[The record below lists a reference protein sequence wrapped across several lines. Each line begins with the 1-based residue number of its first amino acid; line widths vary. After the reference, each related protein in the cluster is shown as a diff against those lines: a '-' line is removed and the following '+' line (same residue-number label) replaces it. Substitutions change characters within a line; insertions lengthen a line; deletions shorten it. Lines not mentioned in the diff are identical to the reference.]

1 MKAKVKYNSL
11 LLIGAPGSGKGTQG
25 KILGTIPG
33 FFHFSSGELFRSVN
47 AQSPVGKTFLEYS
60 SKGLLVPD
68 EITIQLF
75 CSYMEKVITEGRF
88 RPKLD
93 YLVLDG
99 LPRNVSQWHILS
111 EQVEVLYVY
120 HLHCPDR
127 SILEARLKGRASSDH
142 RVDDTEEVIQKR
154 FEVYEK
160 ETKPLLE
167 LFPSERLKEI
177 DCTRMPYQVLRQILE
192 PLP

>member
-1 MKAKVKYNSL
+1 MKYNSL

-33 FFHFSSGELFRSVN
+33 FFHFSSGDLFRSVD
-47 AQSPVGKTFLEYS
+47 AQSLIGKTFFEYS

-68 EITIQLF
+68 EITVELF
-75 CSYMEKVITEGRF
+75 NSYIEKMITEKRF
-88 RPKLD
+88 RPKVD

-99 LPRNVSQWHILS
+99 LPRNVRQWHILS
-111 EQVEVLYVY
+111 DKVDVHYVY
-120 HLHCPDR
+120 HLYCSDR
-127 SILEARLKGRASSDH
+127 SILEARLKGRAASDH
-142 RVDDTEEVIQKR
+142 RMDDNEEVIKKR

-160 ETKPLLE
+160 ETKPLLN
-167 LFPSERLKEI
+167 LFSPERLIEI
-177 DCTRMPYQVLRQILE
+177 DCSVLPYQVLREILK